1 MDLERIKL
9 FNALAENLN
18 YSKTAEL
25 MHISQ
30 SALSRYIAE
39 LEMTLGTRLFE
50 RTTRKVELTPDGK
63 VFLAGA
69 RKLAADY
76 DNLILQMRRLD
87 EDKEEVH
94 RIGYAG
100 PFAFDI
106 RENAMNTFRAKYPHV
121 KIQAFDLPRENSVA
135 ALKKK
140 LVDII
145 FVLNLEKFE
154 GIENL
159 TDMKLLTGEAE
170 VVVDQDHFLAK
181 HHEVSAMELQNEL
194 IITLGNEGNDLRDE
208 ILKMATI
215 FGYTPKFSNLPSS
228 IDSLL
233 TSVQGGGGISILSSM
248 LDPYLIHF
256 SKLKTV
262 KIKDYHIQSDLRLVW
277 GVQNKGPFVHHYIEE
292 VVSAT
297 KRLGHVC

>member
-39 LEMTLGTRLFE
+39 LESMLETRLFE
-50 RTTRKVELTPDGK
+50 RTTRKVELTPDGEI
-63 VFLAGA
+63 FLAGT

-76 DNLILQMRRLD
+76 DDLISQMRRLG
-87 EDKEEVH
+87 EDKEEVL

-106 RENAMNTFRAKYPHV
+106 RESAIGTFHAKYPHV

-135 ALKKK
+135 ALEDGS
-140 LVDII
+140 VDII
-145 FVLNLEKFE
+145 FVLNLEKFRGTE
-154 GIENL
+154 HLE
-159 TDMKLLTGEAE
+159 DMRLLTGEAE
-170 VVVDQDHFLAK
+170 VVVSQDHFLARYP
-181 HHEVSAMELQNEL
+181 EVSAAELQNEL

-208 ILKMATI
+208 IQKMGTI
-215 FGYTPKFSNLPSS
+215 FGYTPKFSSLPSS

-248 LDPYLIHF
+248 LDPYLERF
-256 SKLKTV
+256 SELKAT
-262 KIKDYHIQSDLRLVW
+262 KIKDYHIQSDIHLVW
-277 GVQNKGPFVHHYIEE
+277 GGQSERPFVQHYIEE
-292 VVSAT
+292 VASAT
-297 KRLGHVC
+297 KRLGYAC